1 LFPFVI
7 TFFADDDGP
16 LGSEA
21 GDAEV
26 DGDQHTTTLETYYNL
41 LRLITSESR
50 ASLLPTSWLMEMV
63 LTSKKVVV
71 FGAYMVAGLGFPIST
86 CISMVLEF
94 YRTQPFARV
103 DLYGT
108 WFGW

>member
-1 LFPFVI
+1 MR
-7 TFFADDDGP
+7 GHR
-16 LGSEA
+16 LGR
-21 GDAEV
+21 
-26 DGDQHTTTLETYYNL
+26 
-41 LRLITSESR
+41 RLIRLTQFR
-50 ASLLPTSWLMEMV
+50 GLLPTSWLMEMV